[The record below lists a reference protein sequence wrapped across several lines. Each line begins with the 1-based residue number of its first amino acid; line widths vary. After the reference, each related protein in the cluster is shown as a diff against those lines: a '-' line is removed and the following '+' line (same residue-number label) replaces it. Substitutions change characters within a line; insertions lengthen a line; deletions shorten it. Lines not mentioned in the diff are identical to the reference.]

1 VKDTWTNKI
10 SNFVPEHK
18 PTAPVSQSG
27 CVNNSRHA
35 LSNSNIRIRQ
45 ILQVSNIVIYF
56 SKIKIRG
63 CFEGR
68 LRIFLF
74 NLSVGHG
81 NAAHAGKDLIAID
94 LIHILPRSR
103 FVSCSSG
110 VRREAFAVD
119 PGLEGCGT
127 RMDRSPNGRAEAV
140 CAPSVPQ

>member
-94 LIHILPRSR
+94 LII
-103 FVSCSSG
+103 
-110 VRREAFAVD
+110 
-119 PGLEGCGT
+119 PGTC
-127 RMDRSPNGRAEAV
+127 V
-140 CAPSVPQ
+140 